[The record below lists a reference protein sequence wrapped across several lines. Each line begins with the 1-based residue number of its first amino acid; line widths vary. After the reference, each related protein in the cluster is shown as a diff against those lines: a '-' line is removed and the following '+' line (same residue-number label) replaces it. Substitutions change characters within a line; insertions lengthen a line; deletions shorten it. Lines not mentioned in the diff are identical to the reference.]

1 MNRDLILKYFVEYLR
16 EKVELELISLNL
28 YEEKNQANIT
38 LKVQHNSD
46 QHEFTGS
53 GVGIVDAG
61 FNALTAHY
69 GESFKSLN
77 TISLSDLYFQV
88 DHSSSRELS
97 LKSKTMMKIEF
108 RNDTK
113 NKTFFSENTTSM
125 SFTGISVLVKAF
137 QFYMNCELLFKRLKF
152 LIEEAENRN
161 RSDVAAKYRY
171 ELSKVVEVTNYQS
184 IA

>member
-1 MNRDLILKYFVEYLR
+1 MNRDLILKYFIEYLK
-16 EKVELELISLNL
+16 EKVELKLLSLNL
-28 YEEKNQANIT
+28 SENVDHANIT
-38 LKVQHNSD
+38 LKIQHNSD
-46 QHEFTGS
+46 THEFSGQ
-53 GVGIVDAG
+53 GVGVVDAG
-61 FNALTAHY
+61 FNALLSHY
-69 GESFKSLN
+69 GKSFKSLS

-88 DHSSSRELS
+88 NHSAGRQLS

-108 RNDTK
+108 RNETK
-113 NKTFFSENTTSM
+113 DKTLFSENTTSM

-152 LIEEAENRN
+152 LIEDAEKRS